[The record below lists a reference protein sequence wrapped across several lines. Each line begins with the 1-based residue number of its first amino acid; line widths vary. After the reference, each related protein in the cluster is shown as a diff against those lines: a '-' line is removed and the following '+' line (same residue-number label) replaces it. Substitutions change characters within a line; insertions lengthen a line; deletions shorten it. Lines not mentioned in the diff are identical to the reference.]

1 MLVGQL
7 FTFRNVFRE
16 IRNYEAQKG
25 GSFVT
30 KFQDIVD
37 RLDML
42 ITDLQEWVSHVTRRE
57 YKYLRKTP
65 RWMSFTVLQ
74 SSVRALK
81 GIFAYANPVWSVQIL

>member
-1 MLVGQL
+1 MLVGQA

-16 IRNYEAQKG
+16 IRNYETQKG
-25 GSFVT
+25 SSFVT

-57 YKYLRKTP
+57 YLIEKNTSLNVVYR
-65 RWMSFTVLQ
+65 FT
-74 SSVRALK
+74 K
-81 GIFAYANPVWSVQIL
+81 